1 MHADTII
8 SLFLASAERYRDKSA
23 FTYFDD
29 SWKKVTYREILEW
42 TGAVAS
48 YLIQAGV
55 KNGDRVALVSENRVE
70 WCAAYL
76 AILLSGGVAV
86 PIDAQLGAAEIG
98 NLLTDSSAV
107 LVFHSG
113 KTAPAIG
120 GVNRA
125 VNFDSALFREIL
137 ATPGR
142 EPCPP
147 HTEEDLASIV
157 YTSGT
162 TGTPKGVM
170 LTHRNFC
177 SDARS
182 LIGLNIVGH
191 TDVVLSILPLHHT
204 YAFMCTFLVPLFLGA
219 TITYPPGIKA
229 PELMTTMKEQG
240 VTVLVAVP
248 QLLELMRN
256 GILRRFHE
264 LPAPLPF
271 LLRALFRFSGKLR
284 KHTVLNPGKLIFRSV
299 HRAFGD
305 RFRFF
310 ACGGARLDPPVMED
324 LEALGFTVL
333 EGYGLTETSPV
344 VTFNP
349 PEKRKP
355 GSAGRALSSA
365 EIRILNP
372 LKTKEGEIA
381 IRGPMVMKGYYRNPG
396 ATAEVLHEGWFLSG
410 DLGYLD
416 DEGYLFI
423 TGRLKEVIVL
433 SSGKNVYPEDV
444 EKEYLRIPL
453 VQEICVTGGEEKGVT
468 ASLHAVIVP
477 DLDYARKEK
486 IGNLHDALRWE
497 IQRLSATLP
506 PYMRL
511 KGFTLSSDPLPRTPL
526 GKLKRHLVKDVLK
539 QQKAPVRGQREE
551 DRALRDDGTGRIIV
565 ECLTPLLKEDLPI
578 HLSDDL
584 ELDLGLDSLQRIE
597 LVVAIEK
604 AFSLKLPETFA
615 SEVHSVEELILKIK
629 DIAST
634 NVPPS
639 ERPPA
644 EDILSADVSGEEK
657 KRVGLE
663 SSAIEWTVVV
673 LLLKAIRCILKV
685 FFRFETK
692 GLGNLP
698 EPPFIIAANHSS
710 NMDGFVVAG
719 AVPSAVFRVLF
730 FQGFRT
736 YFSGWWLP
744 SLFGRLG
751 HAIPI
756 DPETF
761 LSGALRLSSH
771 VLKTRRILCIF
782 PEGGRSFDGEL
793 MPFKKGI
800 GILAVRHNVPVVP
813 ALIEGT
819 FTALPKGALFPRP
832 SRVRITFGKP
842 FHPSELDISRRP
854 GGIDEYRFFADEVR
868 ERIKGL
874 VSDGDQDA
882 VAD

>member
-1 MHADTII
+1 MNTDTII
-8 SLFLASAERYRDKSA
+8 SLFLASAESYEDKDA
-23 FTYFDD
+23 FTYFDG
-29 SWKKVTYREILEW
+29 SWKTVTYGEVLAW
-42 TGAVAS
+42 AKALAS
-48 YLIQAGV
+48 HLMRSGV
-55 KNGDRVALVSENRVE
+55 KSGDRVAIVSENRVE
-70 WCAAYL
+70 WCGAYL
-76 AILLSGGVAV
+76 AILLCGGVAV
-86 PIDAQLGAAEIG
+86 PIDAQLGPAEVG
-98 NLLTDSSAV
+98 NLLTDSSAL
-107 LVFHSG
+107 LVFHSA

-120 GVNRA
+120 DFHRA
-125 VNFDSALFREIL
+125 VNFDSPSFRDIL
-137 ATPGR
+137 DTPGR
-142 EPCPP
+142 ETCPP
-147 HTEEDLASIV
+147 LTEEDLASIV

-177 SDARS
+177 SDARA
-182 LIGLNIVGH
+182 LIGANIVGH
-191 TDVVLSILPLHHT
+191 TDAVLSILPLHHT

-219 TITYPPGIKA
+219 TIIYPPGMKG
-229 PELMTTMKEQG
+229 PELLATMKEQG
-240 VTVLVAVP
+240 VTILVAVP
-248 QLLELMRN
+248 QLLELMRT
-256 GILRRFHE
+256 GIVRRFHE
-264 LPAPLPF
+264 LPAPLP
-271 LLRALFRFSGKLR
+271 LVLRALLRFSGKLR
-284 KHTVLNPGKLIFRSV
+284 KRTGVNLGRLIFRSV

-355 GSAGRALSSA
+355 GSVGRALPPA
-365 EIRILNP
+365 EVRILNP
-372 LKTKEGEIA
+372 LPTKEGEIA
-381 IRGPMVMKGYYRNPG
+381 IRGPMLMQGYYRNPE
-396 ATAEVLHEGWFLSG
+396 ATAAVLHEGWFLSG

-416 DEGYLFI
+416 EEGYLFI

-453 VQEICVTGGEEKGVT
+453 VKEVCITGGEEEGMTV
-468 ASLHAVIVP
+468 SLHAVIVP

-497 IQRLSATLP
+497 IQKLSAALP

-511 KGFTLSSDPLPRTPL
+511 KGFTLSPDPLPRTPL

-539 QQKAPVRGQREE
+539 KQKAPVRGEREE
-551 DRALRDDGTGRIIV
+551 DRALRDDATGRIIL
-565 ECLTPLLKEDLPI
+565 ECLTPLVKENLPI
-578 HLSDDL
+578 RLSDDL

-597 LVVAIEK
+597 LVVALEQ
-604 AFSLKLPETFA
+604 AFSLRLPETFA
-615 SEVHSVEELILKIK
+615 SEVHSVEELILRIK
-629 DIAST
+629 DINAKG
-634 NVPPS
+634 VPLPGKS
-639 ERPPA
+639 PA

-657 KRVGLE
+657 KRVGFE
-663 SSAIEWTVVV
+663 PGAVEWTVTVI
-673 LLLKAIRCILKV
+673 LLKMIRCILKV
-685 FFRFETK
+685 FFRLETR

-698 EPPFIIAANHSS
+698 EPPFIIAVNHSS
-710 NMDGFVVAG
+710 NMDGFVVAC
-719 AVPSAVFRVLF
+719 AVPLRVFRVLF

-761 LSGALRLSSH
+761 LSSALRLSSH
-771 VLKTRRILCIF
+771 VLKTRRVLCIF
-782 PEGGRSFDGEL
+782 PEGGRSFDGEI
-793 MPFKKGI
+793 MSFKKGI

-819 FTALPKGALFPRP
+819 FKALPKGAFIPRP
-832 SRVRITFGKP
+832 SRVRITLGEP
-842 FHPSELDISRRP
+842 FQPSELDISRKP
-854 GGIDEYRFFADEVR
+854 GGSDEYQFFADEVR

-874 VSDGDQDA
+874 VSDGD
-882 VAD
+882 